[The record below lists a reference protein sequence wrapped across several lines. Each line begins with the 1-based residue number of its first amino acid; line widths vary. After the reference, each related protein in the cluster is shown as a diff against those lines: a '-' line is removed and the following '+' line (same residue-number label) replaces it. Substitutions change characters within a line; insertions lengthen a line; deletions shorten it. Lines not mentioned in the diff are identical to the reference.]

1 MFKGVRY
8 DYQIVIYGHVTCH
21 ISTYSII
28 SIYNSQ
34 NLHCLCQATVT
45 VTTIVLVVLQQVI
58 INNFFCI
65 WSVTVFITTG
75 IHRCLGVYSL
85 KFNKLIILHQK
96 NSIILF
102 TQ

>member
-8 DYQIVIYGHVTCH
+8 DYQIVIYGRVTCH

-34 NLHCLCQATVT
+34 NLHCLCQSTVT

-65 WSVTVFITTG
+65 WSVTPG
-75 IHRCLGVYSL
+75 INRCLGVYSL